1 MYIYKT
7 KDRHLQA
14 SEITT
19 VFKKIRKFSDK
30 HTLVYMLHGSVSWVW
45 SGGKVFLLIIFH
57 LKMYIYIFVFSRVA
71 FVQCVFFSSIWFAP
85 SEQEPKKCHL
95 YVCHIL
101 RRCGSFFVLFGL
113 LFFICFARDKCE
125 WNDEFYSYIQTHEII
140 SIYNFFSHIIL
151 RHVQLWVPF
160 FAVPQMFNWMADVVY
175 QSVLFSIMLFFAMFF
190 SSFCNAMKKRR
201 WDSNLR

>member
-30 HTLVYMLHGSVSWVW
+30 HTLVCMLHVRVSWAR

-57 LKMYIYIFVFSRVA
+57 LKMFIYIFCFLSRRICSMCIFLIYMIRTKRTRA
-71 FVQCVFFSSIWFAP
+71 
-85 SEQEPKKCHL
+85 KKCHL

-101 RRCGSFFVLFGL
+101 RRCGSFFVLFGFFFL
-113 LFFICFARDKCE
+113 LFCSRQMWMKRWILFIYTNTR
-125 WNDEFYSYIQTHEII
+125 NHIY
-140 SIYNFFSHIIL
+140 IYNFFSHIIL

-160 FAVPQMFNWMADVVY
+160 FLPCHKCSTEWLM
-175 QSVLFSIMLFFAMFF
+175 
-190 SSFCNAMKKRR
+190 
-201 WDSNLR
+201 

>member
-30 HTLVYMLHGSVSWVW
+30 HTLVCLCWMWECREFGRAAKFFFSSSFIW
-45 SGGKVFLLIIFH
+45 
-57 LKMYIYIFVFSRVA
+57 IFVFSRVA

-101 RRCGSFFVLFGL
+101 RRCGSFFVLFGFFF
-113 LFFICFARDKCE
+113 LFCFARDKCE

-190 SSFCNAMKKRR
+190 SSFCNTMKKQ
-201 WDSNLR
+201 DEIQICGKKK